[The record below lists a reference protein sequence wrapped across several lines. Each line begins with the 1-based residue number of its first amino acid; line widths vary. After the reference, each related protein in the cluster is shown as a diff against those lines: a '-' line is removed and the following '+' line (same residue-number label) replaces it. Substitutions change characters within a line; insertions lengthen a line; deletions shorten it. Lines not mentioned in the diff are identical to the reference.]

1 MSDLYNRI
9 HSLCQCRGISIGKMC
24 TELGISRGN
33 MTELKMER
41 IKTLKAE
48 NLTKISGFFGVTV
61 DYLLSGVETEK
72 APTQEGERSEEKAIR
87 IPVLGSVP
95 AGIPIEAIEDILDWE
110 EIPAVMCRG
119 AKEFFALQVKGDS
132 MWPEYLPGDVVIVQK
147 TPHCETGD
155 DCIVYVNGYDAT
167 LKTVKLGEDGSL
179 SIIPKNQNYSPKTFS
194 AEEVRD
200 LPVAVAGVV
209 VELRRKK
216 GKQ

>member
-72 APTQEGERSEEKAIR
+72 ALTLLGERSEEKAIK

-110 EIPAVMCRG
+110 EIPAAMCRG
-119 AKEFFALQVKGDS
+119 GKEFFALQVKGDS
-132 MWPEYLPGDVVIVQK
+132 MWPEYLPGDVVIIQK
-147 TPHCETGD
+147 TPCCETGD
-155 DCIVYVNGYDAT
+155 DCVVYVNGYNAT
-167 LKTVKLGEDGSL
+167 LKTVKWGEDGSL
-179 SIIPKNQNYSPKTFS
+179 SIIPKNQNYSPKTYT